1 MAQLQIDPR
10 RPPRLDSTQ
19 KRACRWLNCQTLPG
33 NHQDFNARK
42 KADNTNR
49 WLNFPEAISGCRQ
62 LASCRCRCLEN
73 CKFVVDAPNSI
84 ISSGRGCTIYYCI
97 LGSGWVCRCSHENV
111 ASIPGCLGGFDDCKF
126 SIFCNSWLGLVAP
139 FVGCAIYSCVC
150 CFFLN
155 LAT

>member
-10 RPPRLDSTQ
+10 RPPRLDLTQ
-19 KRACRWLNCQTLPG
+19 KRACRWLNSQTYRG
-33 NHQDFNARK
+33 TIKISMHEGKRK
-42 KADNTNR
+42 IQIDGSTSA
-49 WLNFPEAISGCRQ
+49 LFG
-62 LASCRCRCLEN
+62 
-73 CKFVVDAPNSI
+73 
-84 ISSGRGCTIYYCI
+84 GCTIYYCI

-150 CFFLN
+150 CFFSIWPHDIGPCSN
-155 LAT
+155 